1 MEMTNDDDD
10 DEVASHLSLS
20 PSFLLCPG
28 RIQCSCCVVSTQVQD
43 GRIQRWRLFCLAFGF
58 VLLLLAPVTAAEV
71 GLGDEIITN
80 WEEKCFRPHSIW
92 IVAWSW
98 FLPVTSLFNVGQF
111 NSCQFWAE

>member
-10 DEVASHLSLS
+10 DE
-20 PSFLLCPG
+20 
-28 RIQCSCCVVSTQVQD
+28 VQD

>member
-1 MEMTNDDDD
+1 MTMRYKMAVFKD
-10 DEVASHLSLS
+10 
-20 PSFLLCPG
+20 G
-28 RIQCSCCVVSTQVQD
+28 VS
-43 GRIQRWRLFCLAFGF
+43 F
-58 VLLLLAPVTAAEV
+58 VLLLVLFYCCWHQWSALGFPSIILLFQTAAEV